1 MSSPR
6 PLAAGANGLP
16 SPWEPK
22 SKEIFF
28 ELAFTNE
35 FKGEASEHETSALAL
50 LKNNDDSNNMS
61 HELDKCVVESIEFI
75 GVSAPQNI
83 NADSLSLSIG
93 VKNHNGNNLVTTQIL
108 TDNKWFPFY
117 IRKKHS
123 IIYKRPAEKAR
134 DALLTAYGNLNEDL
148 IEQWR
153 KNKTFPREMSHL
165 LQQFLPEASVERGAI
180 HKHLSQDM
188 ADEVAR
194 LLLLRKEELDA
205 KFDNFSTIYGTVRVI
220 NDPAAS
226 EKMFSSKGLEG
237 SISKDTPLFVCLK
250 LNVRCYDNA

>member
-1 MSSPR
+1 M
-6 PLAAGANGLP
+6 
-16 SPWEPK
+16 
-22 SKEIFF
+22 
-28 ELAFTNE
+28 
-35 FKGEASEHETSALAL
+35 
-50 LKNNDDSNNMS
+50 
-61 HELDKCVVESIEFI
+61 
-75 GVSAPQNI
+75 
-83 NADSLSLSIG
+83 
-93 VKNHNGNNLVTTQIL
+93 
-108 TDNKWFPFY
+108 
-117 IRKKHS
+117 
-123 IIYKRPAEKAR
+123 EKAR

-188 ADEVAR
+188 ADEVSR

>member
-16 SPWEPK
+16 SPWDPK

-28 ELAFTNE
+28 ELAFTNQVPGKRKANDNE
-35 FKGEASEHETSALAL
+35 TEAIAL

-93 VKNHNGNNLVTTQIL
+93 VKKHNGNNLITTQIL

-123 IIYKRPAEKAR
+123 IIYKRPVEKAR
-134 DALLTAYGNLNEDL
+134 DVFLTAYGNITEDL

-153 KNKTFPREMSHL
+153 KNKSFPREL
-165 LQQFLPEASVERGAI
+165 GTVVQKCLPDTSVERFAI
-180 HKHLSQDM
+180 HRHLNQEM

-194 LLLLRKEELDA
+194 LLLHRKQEIDA
-205 KFDNFSTIYGTVRVI
+205 NFDDFSTIYGTI
-220 NDPAAS
+220 KDNHP
-226 EKMFSSKGLEG
+226 GLEG
-237 SISKDTPLFVCLK
+237 SISSISKISVNTPLFVCLK